1 MNFYVAHVNGEQ
13 SRCIKMK
20 LEAPITVR
28 EAILASPLPQLFPY
42 LDLGTHRTGIYG
54 RLCPPDTPVNEGD
67 RIEIY
72 LPVTRPSVE
81 DEDEDED

>member
-1 MNFYVAHVNGEQ
+1 MNFSVAHVNGAQ

-20 LEAPITVR
+20 LAAPLTVR

-42 LDLGTHRTGIYG
+42 LDLETHRTGIYG

-72 LPVTRPSVE
+72 LPITRQNVANE
-81 DEDEDED
+81 DED